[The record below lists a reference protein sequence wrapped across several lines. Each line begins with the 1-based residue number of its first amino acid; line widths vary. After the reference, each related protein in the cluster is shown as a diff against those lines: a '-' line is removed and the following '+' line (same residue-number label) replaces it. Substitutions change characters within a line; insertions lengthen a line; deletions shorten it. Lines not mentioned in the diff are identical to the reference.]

1 MLLVAFLATF
11 GINFESWDLI
21 LAALFLWITLFLAAL
36 SANEIAAIIFSAVL
50 LFFATLTATSSFPI
64 ISLFMDSLFLEP
76 LRALLAVVVTGIR

>member
-36 SANEIAAIIFSAVL
+36 SANEIAAIIFSVAL